1 MRTAHLWIPLLV
13 LCFATEASA
22 QKTPDVILLDTGCL
36 SMGSVLGKNDTPMV
50 SKTTTTSIFICNKTK
65 GGLAC
70 QMSSLKGGKY
80 VGAGKSKA
88 VAFTF
93 LSDTGDRFQLM
104 MEGSLVTLYV
114 DRNAQAYVL
123 AQQYWEESTGLMIQK
138 QCVGVYA
145 AGGRVAELLKRIEN

>member
-1 MRTAHLWIPLLV
+1 MRTAHLWIPLFA
-13 LCFATEASA
+13 LCFTTEASA
-22 QKTPDVILLDTGCL
+22 QKPPDVILLDTGCL
-36 SMGSVLGKNDTPMV
+36 SMGSVLGKNDMPMV
-50 SKTTTTSIFICNKTK
+50 SKITTTSIFICNKAK

-80 VGAGKSKA
+80 LGAGKAKA

-104 MEGSLVTLYV
+104 MEGALAALYV
-114 DRNAQAYVL
+114 DRNA
-123 AQQYWEESTGLMIQK
+123 EESTGLMIQK